1 MALDVGSRLG
11 VFEVTG
17 RLGEGGMGV
26 VYRATDT
33 SLNRDVAL
41 KVLPDAFANDPER
54 LARFEREAKVLASL
68 NHPNIAA
75 IYGFEKAESGDT
87 RALIL
92 ELVEGPT
99 LQDRIAK
106 GPIPLDEALPI
117 ARQIAEALEAAHEQ
131 GIIHRDLKPANVKV
145 KDDGTVKVLDFGL
158 AKALQ
163 PELSDLDAANSP
175 TMTMTAAATK
185 MGVIMG
191 TAAYMS
197 PEQAKG
203 RQVDK
208 RADIWA
214 FGVVLYEMLTG
225 RQAFGGTDISET
237 LAAVLRKDLD
247 WNELPSET
255 PHSVRRLLRRCLE
268 RDHKRRLPEIGT
280 ARLDIDEAD
289 DPAEPSTGEASAK
302 APLPTFWQ
310 RPAGLATV
318 AIVALGLGGLAV
330 WTSTRPNTASTDFT
344 RFEILP
350 PDDAPM
356 SVQLG
361 PRDLTI
367 SPDGTLIVY
376 DGVPPGENLPRL
388 HVRRLDGTDA
398 VALRGADLAMG
409 PFVSPD
415 GEWVGFLSQ
424 PSPTTLRKISV
435 LGGQPLTVTES
446 PSLILGTSWGRDN
459 LIVFGTI
466 DGGLFRV
473 PAGGGEGEPLAALD
487 PELGETSHAWPS
499 VIPDRDAILFVIS
512 SGSPLQTGQ
521 LAVLDLT
528 NREVTRLG
536 LAGVGPHYAPTGHLV
551 YAAEDGS
558 VRAAAFDVN
567 SLAVTSS
574 PVPLVEEIIV
584 KQDGTADFSI
594 SDGGTLLYTRS
605 QENLGAATRTLAWVD
620 RHGVREPLVGAPADS
635 YASVALSP
643 SGTDVAMEIFDRS
656 GAAVAAVWTFNLER
670 GTFNRVTNE
679 PGLTVSPLWTLDGR
693 RIVYGSGSERGEGS
707 GGLFWRNADGTGDPE
722 RLVAL
727 DGASTVSPWAWSPD
741 GAWLLFRGR
750 TGSMSDSDIGMISM
764 EGDRSV
770 EWLFDSEFGE
780 THPSISPDGDWIA
793 YTSNRSGR
801 DEVYVERFPA
811 LGNRQVV
818 STDGGERPRWS
829 PDGRELF
836 YFSGDDASVMA
847 VPVDTDDGGD
857 GNFSAGT
864 PSVVFEGVLYQNRDN
879 AAYDVAANGER
890 FLVISPTSGVVGALG
905 DIFTSPPIH
914 VVLNWVEELQAR
926 VPTGR

>member
-1 MALDVGSRLG
+1 M
-11 VFEVTG
+11 
-17 RLGEGGMGV
+17 
-26 VYRATDT
+26 
-33 SLNRDVAL
+33 
-41 KVLPDAFANDPER
+41 
-54 LARFEREAKVLASL
+54 
-68 NHPNIAA
+68 
-75 IYGFEKAESGDT
+75 
-87 RALIL
+87 
-92 ELVEGPT
+92 
-99 LQDRIAK
+99 
-106 GPIPLDEALPI
+106 
-117 ARQIAEALEAAHEQ
+117 
-131 GIIHRDLKPANVKV
+131 KV
-145 KDDGTVKVLDFGL
+145 KADGTVKVLDFGL
-158 AKALQ
+158 AKALG

-208 RADIWA
+208 RADVWA

-237 LAAVLRKDLD
+237 LAAVLRQEMD
-247 WNELPSET
+247 WTKLPAET

-268 RDHKRRLPEIGT
+268 RDPKQRLPEIGT
-280 ARLDIDEAD
+280 ARLEIDEAD
-289 DPAEPSTGEASAK
+289 APAEAPESSEK
-302 APLPTFWQ
+302 AAAAPVAEPALWQ
-310 RPAGLATV
+310 RPVG
-318 AIVALGLGGLAV
+318 VALIALCTLIVGGLAV
-330 WTSTRPNTASTDFT
+330 WILASPAPPPSDVM

-367 SPDGTLIVY
+367 SPDGTVIVY

-388 HVRRLDGTDA
+388 HIRRLDGTDA

-415 GEWVGFLSQ
+415 GEWVGFISQ
-424 PSPTTLRKISV
+424 PSPTTLRKISI
-435 LGGQPLTVTES
+435 LGGQPLTVAES
-446 PSLILGTSWGRDN
+446 PNLILGTAWGRDHR
-459 LIVFGTI
+459 IVFGTTNS
-466 DGGLFRV
+466 GLFRV
-473 PAGGGEGEPLAALD
+473 PDGGGDPEPLTTLD
-487 PELGETSHAWPS
+487 RELGETSHSWPS

-512 SGSPLQTGQ
+512 SGSPLRTGQ

-536 LAGVGPHYAPTGHLV
+536 LAGVGPHYTPTGHLV
-551 YAAEDGS
+551 YAAEDRS
-558 VRAAAFDVN
+558 VRVVAFDVA
-567 SLAVTSS
+567 SLTVTGS

-584 KQDGTADFSI
+584 KEDGTADFSI

-605 QENLGAATRTLAWVD
+605 PANLGAATRTLAWVD

-635 YASVALSP
+635 YASVTLSP
-643 SGTDVAMEIFDRS
+643 GGTDVAMEIFDYP
-656 GAAVAAVWTFNLER
+656 GAGVGVSAVWTFNLER

-679 PGLTVSPLWTLDGR
+679 PGLSVSPLWTLDGR
-693 RIVYGSGSERGEGS
+693 RLVYGSGSERGEGS
-707 GGLFWRNADGTGDPE
+707 GGLFWRNADGTDDPE

-727 DGASTVSPWAWSPD
+727 DGVFTVSPWDWSPD
-741 GAWLLFRGR
+741 GAWLLFRSR
-750 TGSMSDSDIGMISM
+750 AGSAGGSDIGIVSM

-793 YTSNRSGR
+793 YTSDRSGR
-801 DEVYVERFPA
+801 DEIYVERFPA
-811 LGNRQVV
+811 LGDRQVV

-836 YFSGDDASVMA
+836 YIREGVDPAVMA
-847 VPVDTDDGGD
+847 VPVDTDDD

-879 AAYDVAANGER
+879 AAYDVAADGER
-890 FLVISPTSGVVGALG
+890 FLAISTITGAGVVSALG
-905 DIFTSPPIH
+905 DIYRSPPIH
-914 VVLNWVEELQAR
+914 VVLNWHQELLER
-926 VPTGR
+926 VPVP